1 MEGFIYL
8 TLAILFEVAGTTALK
23 LSDGFTKLLP
33 SILMVVCYI
42 VTFGLLSLTLKKLD
56 VGVAYAI
63 WAAVGT
69 ALIALI
75 GVIWFNEPLTLLKI
89 AALGFIITGVVML
102 NLAGGVH

>member
-8 TLAILFEVAGTTALK
+8 VLAILFEVAGTTALK
-23 LSDGFTKLLP
+23 LSEGFTKLWP
-33 SILMVVCYI
+33 SILMVVFYAA
-42 VTFGLLSLTLKKLD
+42 TFGLLSLTLKKVD
-56 VGVAYAI
+56 IGVAYAI

-75 GVIWFNEPLTLLKI
+75 GVIWFNEPLTFLKL
-89 AALGFIITGVVML
+89 AALGFIIIGVVML

>member
-1 MEGFIYL
+1 MDGFIYL
-8 TLAILFEVAGTTALK
+8 ALAILFEVAGTTALK
-23 LSDGFTKLLP
+23 LSEGFTKLFP
-33 SILMVVCYI
+33 SILMVVLY
-42 VTFGLLSLTLKKLD
+42 VVSFGLLSLTLKKMD

-89 AALGFIITGVVML
+89 AAIGFIIIGVVML